1 MEGYCDPVPANAQG
15 MSKAQLIHSF
25 EYNLVPFSFKKSS
38 SGGTETF
45 FVDPLY
51 PLNSFLSFYLPP
63 PICEIYR
70 QLSVGNYIKWT
81 AT

>member
-15 MSKAQLIHSF
+15 MSKAQLIHCF
-25 EYNLVPFSFKKSS
+25 EYYLVPFSFKKSS
-38 SGGTETF
+38 SELKRF

-51 PLNSFLSFYLPP
+51 PLNSFLSFYLPHFVKY
-63 PICEIYR
+63 IVKLY
-70 QLSVGNYIKWT
+70 VGNCIKWM

>member
-15 MSKAQLIHSF
+15 MSKAQLMHSF

-38 SGGTETF
+38 SGLQRF

-63 PICEIYR
+63 PIYEIYR
-70 QLSVGNYIKWT
+70 QLYVGNYIKWM